1 MHRSKRAARREHRE
15 LIFLI
20 RPMALFHG
28 NIRASGPP
36 AQREA
41 FRARVAALLA
51 EDPPRGSV
59 EEIHGEAGLCY
70 DLKVE
75 GGLPFPAFAIASAE
89 CPELEVHAEW
99 VDAASGARGSA
110 LIRGG
115 AVLEQTSR
123 EPGVPDDGV
132 WVEAE
137 PGGGLRLAITCFPV
151 APGVFAGYVLGAER
165 DAMFRIRR
173 EFGAPGGELLATVG
187 GEPAW
192 AGRWRVDFAAG
203 SCEHSWLEPP
213 EPVDPTL
220 WAALER
226 RAGEFAR
233 EWVWFAEAPAEETA
247 VERKRYAEAGREV
260 RGANLRSAKL
270 HLPGRP
276 GQDGRLLRDGL
287 GKELEWIR
295 EVIQACWTESG
306 E

>member
-1 MHRSKRAARREHRE
+1 MHRSKQAARQERRD

-59 EEIHGEAGLCY
+59 EEIHGESGLCY
-70 DLKVE
+70 ELKVE
-75 GGLPFPAFAIASAE
+75 GGLPFPAFAIASAA

-123 EPGVPDDGV
+123 EPGAAEDGV

-137 PGGGLRLAITCFPV
+137 PAGGLLMAIACFPV
-151 APGVFAGYVLGAER
+151 APGVFAGYVLDAER
-165 DAMFRIRR
+165 DAMFRISR
-173 EFGAPGGELLATVG
+173 EFGASGGELLATLG
-187 GEPAW
+187 SEPAW
-192 AGRWRVDFAAG
+192 AERWRVDFAAG

-213 EPVDPTL
+213 EPVDATL
-220 WAALER
+220 WATLER
-226 RAGEFAR
+226 RAGEFTR
-233 EWVWFAEAPAEETA
+233 EWVWFADAPAQETA
-247 VERKRYAEAGREV
+247 VERKRFGDAGREV
-260 RGANLRSAKL
+260 HGANLRSAKL
-270 HLPGRP
+270 HVLGRQR
-276 GQDGRLLRDGL
+276 QDGRLLRDGL